1 MKNYWLAQRTTR
13 LEAETKKRHV
23 EEAQKIREEHKNA
36 LLENFNEV
44 AADKVAGRLKHLG
57 WEQLFYPLAEE
68 VVNYFGKVSSHE
80 RDDAIQECVL
90 IAFEKLHR
98 FDPEK
103 CKAKNF
109 FTTLMLS
116 ILRMIY
122 RKTANYVELKSK
134 YQEHLRKCCSDKA
147 QRQAA
152 GKVIAADVERLRI
165 ETIRREAV
173 RKNLNKA

>member
-1 MKNYWLAQRTTR
+1 MLAVKEKMKNHWLAQRTAR
-13 LEAETKKRHV
+13 LEAETKQRHA
-23 EEAQKIREEHKNA
+23 EEARKIRDEFKKT

-68 VVNYFGKVSSHE
+68 VVNYFGKFAACE

-103 CKAKNF
+103 GKAKNY

-116 ILRMIY
+116 ILRMTF
-122 RKTANYVELKSK
+122 RKSKNYVELKSK
-134 YQEHLRKCCSDKA
+134 YKEYLRKHFDEKA
-147 QRQAA
+147 QQRAEREWHQAIW
-152 GKVIAADVERLRI
+152 KDE
-165 ETIRREAV
+165 
-173 RKNLNKA
+173 KNWL